1 MCFTGTRE
9 SAFVFAL
16 AAAVVSHSIAKAC
29 ASGELPSCTCGPA
42 PAEQAAPDFRWGG
55 CGDNIRYGLQMG
67 SAFSDA
73 PMKNRRSGP
82 QAFRVMHLHNNA
94 VGRQV
99 GLHITL
105 PVLLWQGKNY
115 FCIDVYVTDLSTYGC
130 YKDHLTYSQVLMD
143 AVETKCKCHG
153 VSGSCSVKTCWK
165 GLHDIGHIA
174 EDLKTKYLSATK
186 VIHRLVGTRRQLVP
200 KELDVRPVR
209 EGELV
214 YLVSSPD
221 YCKTDAKHGSYGTQD
236 R

>member
-1 MCFTGTRE
+1 MKDLSLC
-9 SAFVFAL
+9 L
-16 AAAVVSHSIAKAC
+16 VSIC
-29 ASGELPSCTCGPA
+29 
-42 PAEQAAPDFRWGG
+42 
-55 CGDNIRYGLQMG
+55 
-67 SAFSDA
+67 
-73 PMKNRRSGP
+73 
-82 QAFRVMHLHNNA
+82 
-94 VGRQV
+94 
-99 GLHITL
+99 
-105 PVLLWQGKNY
+105 
-115 FCIDVYVTDLSTYGC
+115 LSTYAW
-130 YKDHLTYSQVLMD
+130 YKDHLAYSQVLMD

-174 EDLKTKYLSATK
+174 EDLKAKYLSATK

-221 YCKTDAKHGSYGTQD
+221 YCKTEAKHGSYGTQD